1 MSIQKLFIDTKKFS
15 DKSKIKIELNDEY
28 IRKYRK
34 SKFYTSKYFISVKQF
49 QMFNQ
54 FKNISADKNDRIF
67 IYKLDLLYP
76 LGDDTVEL
84 KVGNYTLNESIDDE
98 TKPPFSLYK
107 TFRLKEGN
115 PSVSDIV
122 NAFNTDEDM
131 KAINLSVSFNQ
142 YNNKFDFQNE
152 GVEDY
157 YLSFNGSGLVYGF
170 DFTTLY
176 RIKCGTEPF
185 GNNFLF
191 GKVSVNVQGDTLI
204 LFNLSTDSDI
214 SLTKASYDNINKSFF
229 ELNNIFY
236 TQPINVLPGDIIQYN
251 RQCHEENEINFDH
264 NSLRQFTIEA
274 YNQDKDRIDMSDFF
288 LELEIIEKKENK
300 FLQLIIILLKYIIQL
315 MI

>member
-1 MSIQKLFIDTKKFS
+1 MSIHKLFIDTKNFS

-28 IRKYRK
+28 IRKYQK

-84 KVGNYTLNESIDDE
+84 KVGNYTLDESIDDE

-214 SLTKASYDNINKSFF
+214 SLKKASYDNINKSFF

-251 RQCHEENEINFDH
+251 RQCHEEIEINFDH
-264 NSLRQFTIEA
+264 TSLRQFTIEA

-300 FLQLIIILLKYIIQL
+300 FLQLIIILLKSIIQL